1 MLRGGYSEFI
11 DSVKEGLKIGMR
23 RFIVKTVR
31 NAGSI
36 FEGNND
42 ARMNRA
48 VMRPLCSGR
57 LKSVELL
64 KRHVFKGKDQ
74 FSPSISVDIRR
85 VMKSAVSASVILT
98 KCTNR
103 VARNDHFIHKTTR
116 LFCKGNGR
124 NVFQGLS
131 LRDEDRD

>member
-85 VMKSAVSASVILT
+85 VMKSRSEER
-98 KCTNR
+98 R
-103 VARNDHFIHKTTR
+103 VGKECRTR
-116 LFCKGNGR
+116 GSPDN
-124 NVFQGLS
+124 
-131 LRDEDRD
+131 